1 MTIAKKLEGKTRP
14 DFFGGVCMVV
24 LKLFNII
31 RPHYT
36 YFGEKDIQQLFVV
49 QKMIKDLNFPV
60 VLRPCSTIRETNG
73 LAMSSRNQYLSDI
86 EQNEATILYQALKK
100 GKDLI
105 LEEKNRKLLEK
116 GTVVYLQTSIQSQ
129 LERTMNDKER
139 PLLQGNINKEE
150 TLRKIASERNPVYEA
165 LTDITIQETNT
176 PDESVNAIIKELNL

>member
-1 MTIAKKLEGKTRP
+1 MRVIIIGPMASGKSVVGKKLSKK
-14 DFFGGVCMVV
+14 
-24 LKLFNII
+24 LKMSFYDTDKEIEEAAGASI
-31 RPHYT
+31 SWI
-36 YFGEKDIQQLFVV
+36 FDVEGEKKFRDREYQILSKVMEMENCV
-49 QKMIKDLNFPV
+49 I
-60 VLRPCSTIRETNG
+60 STGGGI
-73 LAMSSRNQYLSDI
+73 
-86 EQNEATILYQALKK
+86 
-100 GKDLI
+100 I